1 MVQWMNRVEVSI
13 GSNPCAALV
22 CYDKRRFGDRWFQ
35 STLTKTL
42 SFPSQALADN
52 AYDHHT
58 AIYFLLVDRLRQ
70 HRASYPLQTQL
81 ETRLRRPSGIAEA
94 AVVRGSRN
102 NVVVVPSRAAQRTVP
117 AQPARPY
124 IPLQYAIN
132 ELHERIPT
140 PPEIRREIATEC
152 VKELSPIREPGLKA
166 RSISPRQMIGTA
178 LSLDNSV
185 SRETDSSAVE
195 NMESEDTDE
204 EKPKVRRHTVH
215 TMPKEPL
222 VVPAHH
228 PLRMARGSSEEVLEE
243 SNMPTFQTK
252 PAIVVSHCGP
262 TNGSSASNS
271 QFMLHRGSGVHLHD
285 PRSNFHVPL
294 GRRASDGNAVALAF
308 QQNLRVATTHN
319 RIKKLQQE
327 HQRLQE
333 QYQKSLSPSEL
344 TDQQAVHSE
353 YKQHFVYEQMR
364 EELQKHYE
372 ELMAVN
378 EQERTGGRMEAV
390 VEQKTSFQ
398 PDNQAPYPLPL
409 HHQLQQLHI
418 DARHNPLRRTPSY
431 KQNPHK
437 QVFRTSSYK
446 RAQICGM
453 LPPLE
458 SGLPTDSLENTEPL
472 VQADTQNVG
481 RYSIIS
487 L

>member
-1 MVQWMNRVEVSI
+1 M
-13 GSNPCAALV
+13 
-22 CYDKRRFGDRWFQ
+22 
-35 STLTKTL
+35 
-42 SFPSQALADN
+42 
-52 AYDHHT
+52 
-58 AIYFLLVDRLRQ
+58 DRLRQ

-94 AVVRGSRN
+94 AVVRGSKN
-102 NVVVVPSRAAQRTVP
+102 NVVVVPTRAAQRTVP

-152 VKELSPIREPGLKA
+152 VKELSPLREPGLKA
-166 RSISPRQMIGTA
+166 RSISPRQMIGPA
-178 LSLDNSV
+178 LSLDNTV
-185 SRETDSSAVE
+185 SRETDSPAAVVE
-195 NMESEDTDE
+195 KMESEDTDE
-204 EKPKVRRHTVH
+204 KSPKIRRHTVH
-215 TMPKEPL
+215 TMPKQPL
-222 VVPAHH
+222 IVPPYH
-228 PLRMARGSSEEVLEE
+228 PLRLARGASEEVLEE
-243 SNMPTFQTK
+243 SNVPTFQIK

-262 TNGSSASNS
+262 SNTSTASASPFVS
-271 QFMLHRGSGVHLHD
+271 HRGSGQHLHD

-308 QQNLRVATTHN
+308 QQNLRVVTAQN

-333 QYQKSLSPSEL
+333 QYQKSLSPTEL
-344 TDQQAVHSE
+344 TDQQAVHAE
-353 YKQHFVYEQMR
+353 YKQNYDQMR

-372 ELMAVN
+372 ELMANN
-378 EQERTGGRMEAV
+378 EQERTGGRMEPVA
-390 VEQKTSFQ
+390 EQKTSFQ
-398 PDNQAPYPLPL
+398 QDKQAPYPQPL

-458 SGLPTDSLENTEPL
+458 NGSPTDSFENTEPL

>member
-1 MVQWMNRVEVSI
+1 M
-13 GSNPCAALV
+13 
-22 CYDKRRFGDRWFQ
+22 
-35 STLTKTL
+35 
-42 SFPSQALADN
+42 
-52 AYDHHT
+52 
-58 AIYFLLVDRLRQ
+58 DRLGQ

-94 AVVRGSRN
+94 AVVRGTRT
-102 NVVVVPSRAAQRTVP
+102 NVVVVPTRAAQRTVP
-117 AQPARPY
+117 AQHARPY

-152 VKELSPIREPGLKA
+152 VKELSTIREPGLKA
-166 RSISPRQMIGTA
+166 RSISPRQMIWPT

-185 SRETDSSAVE
+185 SRETDSPVVE
-195 NMESEDTDE
+195 NMESEETDD

-215 TMPKEPL
+215 SMPKQPL
-222 VVPAHH
+222 VAPPHH
-228 PLRMARGSSEEVLEE
+228 ALRLLRGASEEVLEE
-243 SNMPTFQTK
+243 SNISAFQIK

-262 TNGSSASNS
+262 NNGSAVSASP
-271 QFMLHRGSGVHLHD
+271 FMSHRGSGQHLHD
-285 PRSNFHVPL
+285 PRTNFHVPL

-308 QQNLRVATTHN
+308 QQNLRVTTAHN
-319 RIKKLQQE
+319 RIRKLQQE
-327 HQRLQE
+327 HQKLQE

-353 YKQHFVYEQMR
+353 YKQNYEQMR

-378 EQERTGGRMEAV
+378 EQERTGGRVMEPV

-398 PDNQAPYPLPL
+398 PDKQAPYPQPL

-418 DARHNPLRRTPSY
+418 EARHNPLRRTPSY

-458 SGLPTDSLENTEPL
+458 NGSPTESLENTEPL
-472 VQADTQNVG
+472 VQAADTQNVG
-481 RYSIIS
+481 RYSIVS

>member
-1 MVQWMNRVEVSI
+1 M
-13 GSNPCAALV
+13 
-22 CYDKRRFGDRWFQ
+22 
-35 STLTKTL
+35 
-42 SFPSQALADN
+42 
-52 AYDHHT
+52 
-58 AIYFLLVDRLRQ
+58 DRLRQ

-152 VKELSPIREPGLKA
+152 VKELSPIRERGLKA
-166 RSISPRQMIGTA
+166 RSISPRQMIGPA
-178 LSLDNSV
+178 LSLDNGV
-185 SRETDSSAVE
+185 NRETDSPTVE

-215 TMPKEPL
+215 TMPKQPL
-222 VVPAHH
+222 IVPPQH
-228 PLRMARGSSEEVLEE
+228 PLRLARGASEEVLEE
-243 SNMPTFQTK
+243 PNKPAFQMK

-262 TNGSSASNS
+262 TNGSPVSSVS
-271 QFMLHRGSGVHLHD
+271 PFMSHRGSGQHLHD
-285 PRSNFHVPL
+285 PRTNFHVPL

-319 RIKKLQQE
+319 RIRKLQQE
-327 HQRLQE
+327 HQKLQE
-333 QYQKSLSPSEL
+333 QYQKSLSPAEL
-344 TDQQAVHSE
+344 TDQQTVHAE
-353 YKQHFVYEQMR
+353 YKQHYEQMR

-378 EQERTGGRMEAV
+378 EQERTDQRMGPVAEP
-390 VEQKTSFQ
+390 KTSFQ
-398 PDNQAPYPLPL
+398 PDNQAPYHPPL

-446 RAQICGM
+446 RAQMLGGL

-458 SGLPTDSLENTEPL
+458 SVSPTDSLENTEPL

>member
-1 MVQWMNRVEVSI
+1 M
-13 GSNPCAALV
+13 
-22 CYDKRRFGDRWFQ
+22 
-35 STLTKTL
+35 
-42 SFPSQALADN
+42 
-52 AYDHHT
+52 
-58 AIYFLLVDRLRQ
+58 DRLRQ

-94 AVVRGSRN
+94 AVVRGSRT
-102 NVVVVPSRAAQRTVP
+102 NVVVVPTRAAQRTVP

-166 RSISPRQMIGTA
+166 RSISPRQMIGPA
-178 LSLDNSV
+178 LSLDNGV
-185 SRETDSSAVE
+185 SRETDSAVVE
-195 NMESEDTDE
+195 NMESDDTDE

-215 TMPKEPL
+215 TMPKQPL
-222 VVPAHH
+222 IVPPHH
-228 PLRMARGSSEEVLEE
+228 QIRLARGGSEEVLEE
-243 SNMPTFQTK
+243 SNTPTFQMK

-262 TNGSSASNS
+262 TNGSAASVS
-271 QFMLHRGSGVHLHD
+271 PYMSHRGSGQHLHN
-285 PRSNFHVPL
+285 PSSNFHVPL
-294 GRRASDGNAVALAF
+294 SRRASDGNAVALAF
-308 QQNLRVATTHN
+308 QQNLRVTTAHN
-319 RIKKLQQE
+319 RIRKLQQE
-327 HQRLQE
+327 HQKLQE
-333 QYQKSLSPSEL
+333 QYQKSLSPTEL

-353 YKQHFVYEQMR
+353 YKQNYEQMR
-364 EELQKHYE
+364 EELQKHYV
-372 ELMAVN
+372 ELMAFN
-378 EQERTGGRMEAV
+378 EQERTGGRMEPVA
-390 VEQKTSFQ
+390 EQKTSFQ
-398 PDNQAPYPLPL
+398 PDNQAAYQPL

-437 QVFRTSSYK
+437 PVFRTSSYK
-446 RAQICGM
+446 RAQMIGGM

-458 SGLPTDSLENTEPL
+458 SISPADTLENTEPL